1 MRSVLTFLL
10 LTCVSSSFAQK
21 RQNVF
26 PIWSYHARNLNITGL
41 SVGLGTL
48 WENDEAPRN
57 TNTNGIKLELIGT
70 GILIPLKPDNAFP
83 VDTDS
88 ALNSYQMQPRS
99 ERINGISL
107 TGTGTV
113 CNCVVNGASAALFWK
128 LEHKVNGVS
137 AALWVN
143 TANIH
148 NGIQAAGLFNVSY
161 IGRGIQI
168 GGFNEGDYFSGVQI
182 GLVNYSRKLRG
193 IQIGLWN
200 INERRKF
207 PIINWNF
214 KKQQ

>member
-1 MRSVLTFLL
+1 MRFVLTFLL
-10 LTCVSSSFAQK
+10 LVCVSSSFAQK
-21 RQNVF
+21 RKNVF
-26 PIWSYHARNLNITGL
+26 PIWSYQARNLNISGI
-41 SVGLGTL
+41 SVGFGTL

-83 VDTDS
+83 VDNDS
-88 ALNSYQMQPRS
+88 ALNSYQEQPRS

-128 LEHKVNGVS
+128 MEYIVNGIS
-137 AALWVN
+137 ASVMFN
-143 TANIH
+143 TSQIH
-148 NGIQAAGLFNVSY
+148 NGVQAGLFNLSY
-161 IGRGIQI
+161 IGRGLQI
-168 GGFNEGDYFSGVQI
+168 GAINGSERFSGVQI
-182 GLVNYSRKLRG
+182 GLVNGSKKTRG